1 MTLGE
6 RICAA
11 RRRKGLTQL
20 ELAEKCDL
28 TPVVISRYER
38 DVREPTLFNATTLS
52 IVLDVSLDWLV
63 GKTDNM

>member
-6 RICAA
+6 RICIA
-11 RRRKGLTQL
+11 RRKKGLTQL

-28 TPVVISRYER
+28 TPVTISRYELNM
-38 DVREPTLFNATTLS
+38 REPTLFNATTIS